1 MALSLAPNRV
11 RAARVLGVAADAV
24 QLGLLPLFVGGWVSP
39 LNDALDLVVAIAM
52 VGLVGW
58 HWAFLPA
65 FFSELIPIWDL
76 VPSWTAAVLIAT
88 RNAPI
93 EVAPID
99 VAPQA
104 PPQGAARSLDAG
116 TPPTLKD

>member
-1 MALSLAPNRV
+1 MAMTLTPKRV
-11 RAARVLGVAADAV
+11 TAARVLGVVADAV

-39 LNDALDLVVAIAM
+39 LNDALDVVVAIAM
-52 VGLVGW
+52 VALVGW

-88 RNAPI
+88 RNAPTVV
-93 EVAPID
+93 ES
-99 VAPQA
+99 QA
-104 PPQGAARSLDAG
+104 PPADGPKSLGAAPAR
-116 TPPTLKD
+116 TLEE

>member
-1 MALSLAPNRV
+1 MALSLTPRRV
-11 RAARVLGVAADAV
+11 RAARVLGVVADAV

-39 LNDALDLVVAIAM
+39 INDALDVAVAIAM
-52 VGLVGW
+52 VALVGW

-88 RNAPI
+88 RNAPV
-93 EVAPID
+93 E

-104 PPQGAARSLDAG
+104 APGGARSLDAG
-116 TPPTLKD
+116 PPPPALKD

>member
-1 MALSLAPNRV
+1 MEISLTKRV
-11 RAARVLGVAADAV
+11 RAARVLGVVADAV

-39 LNDALDLVVAIAM
+39 LNDALDVVVAIAM
-52 VGLVGW
+52 VALVGW

-88 RNAPI
+88 RNAP
-93 EVAPID
+93 EVE
-99 VAPQA
+99 VQA
-104 PPQGAARSLDAG
+104 PAPEGPKALDA
-116 TPPTLKD
+116 PPAPRTLKE

>member
-1 MALSLAPNRV
+1 MAISMTTKRV
-11 RAARVLGVAADAV
+11 RAARVLGVVADAI

-39 LNDALDLVVAIAM
+39 LNDALDVVVAAAM
-52 VGLVGW
+52 VALVGW

-88 RNAPI
+88 RNAPSSV
-93 EVAPID
+93 EPM
-99 VAPQA
+99 
-104 PPQGAARSLDAG
+104 
-116 TPPTLKD
+116 TPPEAKALGAGPSARALKE